1 MQVLVT
7 GGAGFIGSHIVDELL
22 RRGHTVRVLDNLAT
36 GRACNIAHVL
46 PHIEFI
52 EGSIADPEAAAR
64 AVQGCDGV
72 LHQAAIP
79 SVARSVEEP
88 LASNEA
94 NVTGTLTMLVAAR
107 DAGVKRF
114 VYAGSS
120 SAYGD
125 NPELPKR
132 EEACALPR
140 SPYAVAKLAG
150 EQYTLLFG
158 RLFPIETVAFRYFN
172 IFGPRQNPA
181 SKYAAVVPSFA
192 RSMLDRKKI
201 YVDGDGTQSRD
212 FTFVANAV
220 LANMCALEAPGVS
233 GELFNVGCGARYDLN
248 TLIRELSGIIGV
260 DPQVEYR
267 HGRPGDV
274 PHSLADISKAR
285 RMLGYEPVVNFREG
299 LERVVASLQETG

>member
-1 MQVLVT
+1 VQVLVT

-22 RRGHTVRVLDNLAT
+22 RRGHSVRVLDTLIT
-36 GRACNIAHVL
+36 GRAENIAHAL

-52 EGSIADPEAAAR
+52 EGSIADPATAAR

-79 SVARSVEEP
+79 SVARSLEEP
-88 LASNEA
+88 LPSNEA

-132 EEACALPR
+132 EEAITLPR

-150 EQYTLLFG
+150 EQYTRVFG
-158 RLFPIETVAFRYFN
+158 RLFPMETVAFRYFN

-181 SKYAAVVPSFA
+181 SKYAAVIPAFA
-192 RSMLDRKKI
+192 RAMIDGQPI
-201 YVDGDGTQSRD
+201 YVDGDGEQSRD
-212 FTFVANAV
+212 FTYVANAV

-233 GELFNVGCGARYDLN
+233 GELFNIGCGARYTLN
-248 TLIRELSGIIGV
+248 NLVSELSEIIGV
-260 DPQVEYR
+260 TPQVE
-267 HGRPGDV
+267 HRPTRAGDV

-285 RMLGYEPVVNFREG
+285 RLLGYEPIVNFREG
-299 LERVVASLQETG
+299 LERVVASLRE